1 MDGLERKFGTISLE
15 MIWQYLVKLK
25 IRPETQQFYSWVH
38 NGEKSSW
45 SAVPGDIKN
54 DTVVWF
60 TTRSRDYQLSTKIC
74 SHLAEFQDYRTSGQA
89 MFPSRLTPCPVVKG
103 QPTSFP
109 AVDREESDM
118 CHIQA
123 RLLRQCMYLYV
134 FFPLPWLDADNRVS
148 LGGGRAQNG
157 KQVIPWIPPEGL
169 IANQVHLSDTTK
181 GKKRTV
187 IRGIIY
193 SWVSLLAYSNTN
205 LNVHQEKGQV
215 VIESSSGLLYSL

>member
-1 MDGLERKFGTISLE
+1 MDGLERKFGTVSLE

-25 IRPETQQFYSWVH
+25 IRPKTQQFYSWVH
-38 NGEKSSW
+38 NREKSLVSCTRRHKQRMILW
-45 SAVPGDIKN
+45 YGLQHVAETTSCPPKSAL
-54 DTVVWF
+54 T
-60 TTRSRDYQLSTKIC
+60 SQS
-74 SHLAEFQDYRTSGQA
+74 YRTIGQVVRL
-89 MFPSRLTPCPVVKG
+89 FPSRLTPYPVLKG

-118 CHIQA
+118 CHIEA
-123 RLLRQCMYLYV
+123 RLLRFCMYLYV

-169 IANQVHLSDTTK
+169 IANQVHLSETTK
-181 GKKRTV
+181 GKKITV

-205 LNVHQEKGQV
+205 LNVHQEKG
-215 VIESSSGLLYSL
+215 